1 MITPQIGRREF
12 IAAVAGAATGWS
24 LAAHGQQPAPMRR
37 VSVLMALS
45 DGDPGGQAE
54 VDALT
59 SGLRELGWVEGRN
72 IHIEYR
78 WPGGDVERARAY
90 AKEAIALKP
99 DLLIA
104 RSTPAALALKA
115 ETRTI
120 PIVFVSVAEPTS
132 SGLVEGLARPG
143 GNVTGFTNF
152 EGSIG
157 GKLLELLKEVS
168 PGLKRVAII
177 YNPDTA
183 PYAQS
188 YLHSAEA
195 GATTLAVELRSNP
208 IQSETEIGPV
218 LSAVAREP
226 GGGLVVIPDTFL
238 LQRRD
243 MIVSLVDHHRLPA
256 VYANRAWTRSGGLMA
271 YAVDTSDLMRRAAG
285 YVDRIL
291 KGTSPGELPVQQPNK
306 YEFSINLKA
315 AKALGLDV
323 STNLVAL
330 ADEVIE

>member
-12 IAAVAGAATGWS
+12 IAALAGTATGWS

-37 VSVLMALS
+37 VSVLMALP

-59 SGLRELGWVEGRN
+59 SGLREHGWVEGRN

>member
-37 VSVLMALS
+37 VSVLMALP
-45 DGDPGGQAE
+45 DGDPGGRAE

-120 PIVFVSVAEPTS
+120 PIVFVSVAEPSS
-132 SGLVEGLARPG
+132 SGLVDGLARPG
-143 GNVTGFTNF
+143 GNITGFTNF
-152 EGSIG
+152 ESSIG

-168 PGLKRVAII
+168 PSLKRVAII

-183 PYAQS
+183 PYAPS
-188 YLHSAEA
+188 YLRSVEA
-195 GATTLAVELRSNP
+195 GGAALSIELRPSP
-208 IQSETEIGPV
+208 VRSDTEIETV
-218 LSAVAREP
+218 LTAIAREP
-226 GGGLVVIPDTFL
+226 DGGLLAIPDSFL
-238 LQRRD
+238 QQRRD
-243 MIVSLVDHHRLPA
+243 LILNLVGRHRLPA
-256 VYANRAWTRSGGLMA
+256 IYATRVWARDGGLMT
-271 YAVDTSDLMRRAAG
+271 YAVDTVDLMRRGAG

-291 KGTSPGELPVQQPNK
+291 KG
-306 YEFSINLKA
+306 A
-315 AKALGLDV
+315 
-323 STNLVAL
+323 
-330 ADEVIE
+330 

>member
-1 MITPQIGRREF
+1 MRRREF
-12 IAAVAGAATGWS
+12 LTLVSGAA
-24 LAAHGQQPAPMRR
+24 AAWPPAVQAQQAGPMRHL
-37 VSVLMALS
+37 SVLMALP
-45 DGDPGGQAE
+45 DGDPGGEAE
-54 VDALT
+54 IAGLT
-59 SGLRELGWVEGRN
+59 NGLRELGWVESRN
-72 IHIEYR
+72 IRVDYR

-90 AKEAIALKP
+90 AKEAVALKP
-99 DLLIA
+99 DVLLA

-120 PIVFVSVAEPTS
+120 PIVFVSLPEPTS
-132 SGLVEGLARPG
+132 SGLVETLARPG

-183 PYAQS
+183 PFAQS
-188 YLHSAEA
+188 YLRSAEA
-195 GATTLAVELRSNP
+195 GAAALGVELKSSP
-208 IQSETEIGPV
+208 VQSDAEIETA
-218 LSAVAREP
+218 LSAVAEQP
-226 GGGLVVIPDTFL
+226 SGGLVIIPDAFL

-243 MIVSLVDHHRLPA
+243 MIVSLVNHHRLPA
-256 VYANRAWTRSGGLMA
+256 IYATRPWTRSGGLMA
-271 YAVDTSDLMRRAAG
+271 YAVDTVDLMRRAAS

-291 KGTSPGELPVQQPNK
+291 KGTKPADLPVQQPSK
-306 YEFSINLKA
+306 YEFSINLKT
-315 AKALGLDV
+315 AKAVNLDI
-323 STNLVAL
+323 STNMLAL